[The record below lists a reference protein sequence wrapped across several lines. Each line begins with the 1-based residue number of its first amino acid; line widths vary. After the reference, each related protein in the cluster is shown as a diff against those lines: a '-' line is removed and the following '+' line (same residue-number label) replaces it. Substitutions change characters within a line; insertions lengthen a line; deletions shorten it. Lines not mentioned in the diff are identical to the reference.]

1 MIGPVNSHV
10 VFDGDG
16 RGIEPKAGKKWA
28 LSPDPPRGHL
38 GSFPCPAW
46 NPSSTLLCS
55 ALPLS
60 FHWERMFD
68 IRAIPSSILDVS
80 FHGFVSHRSAPEL
93 LALIPQLFVLAAPP
107 VLLTWQ
113 KQAKAAS
120 LAHKGR
126 GNICHPLAS
135 REPC

>member
-1 MIGPVNSHV
+1 MLFLMRMAGS
-10 VFDGDG
+10 
-16 RGIEPKAGKKWA
+16 IEPKVGKKWA
-28 LSPDPPRGHL
+28 LSLDPPRGHL

-46 NPSSTLLCS
+46 DLSPTLLCA

-68 IRAIPSSILDVS
+68 IRTIPSSILNVS

-93 LALIPQLFVLAAPP
+93 LTLIPPLFVLAVPP

-113 KQAKAAS
+113 KQAEAAS

-126 GNICHPLAS
+126 GNICHSLAS
-135 REPC
+135 GAPC